1 MNKLYFLHNN
11 IDENNENYGI
21 NYIYNVPCIY
31 TVIEPDIIK
40 QIINMRKFRFEL
52 LQIKDNEVMNLFGI
66 NSDIEDPSF
75 IYNNTLIS
83 ISLSNSTITEEK
95 NLDELEFD
103 ENVNKRN
110 IDILQKEKFLI
121 NLSCELFSFDFITR
135 QFDKSKLKQ
144 LPRMLFFCSVFD
156 ENMKDIYKLRKEK
169 IEKKVNDIDNTKVKK
184 EEKKNLNEKDKKKG
198 QISTNQENR
207 KGKKETKEKVKENI
221 DKNLLKCQLLDFCGT
236 LELDGA
242 FKYIGENNI
251 ELNSDSLII
260 ILSEFLNAENNIEK
274 YLEKSEENK
283 IINTIKKNQNDIE
296 KLKKILP
303 NKFNMFKNIQINYQS
318 IENIKQE
325 FENKPK
331 IIFDK
336 RIIVKSN
343 DIVLIESKREFPKHL
358 INEIK
363 NFIEHSFYFITL
375 YKNKKIL
382 ENSSIIHLIFI
393 YDHTRNYEDEYSAY
407 SGLNDIIKDN
417 SAKLKI
423 FRNKIKFYLVH
434 SLPNLNLSI
443 LDNLENNISY
453 LTNLMEKQNKQISNL
468 ESENNNLKNLMNK
481 QNKQIS
487 NLESE
492 NNNLKNLMDEQKNL
506 MNEQNK
512 TIKNLINRI
521 DELENEMK
529 QNKNSDDKKKNDE
542 NKKKNDENKKKNDE
556 NKKKEENK

>member
-242 FKYIGENNI
+242 FKYIGENI
-251 ELNSDSLII
+251 ELNNDSLII
-260 ILSEFLNAENNIEK
+260 ILSEFINAENNIEK

-303 NKFNMFKNIQINYQS
+303 NKFNIFKNIQINYQS
-318 IENIKQE
+318 IENIKKE
-325 FENKPK
+325 LENKPK

-343 DIVLIESKREFPKHL
+343 DIVLIESKREFSKHL

-375 YKNKKIL
+375 YRDKNIL

-417 SAKLKI
+417 SVKLKT
-423 FRNKIKFYLVH
+423 FENKIKFYLVH

-443 LDNLENNISY
+443 LDNLENNISD
-453 LTNLMEKQNKQISNL
+453 LTNLIEKQNKQISNL

-492 NNNLKNLMDEQKNL
+492 NNNLKNLMNKQKNL